1 MTFKTYKIVRVRNYQ
16 LVLEKRRLWFSKKAQ
31 FRLRLFKLRSK
42 LNLLFK

>member
-1 MTFKTYKIVRVRNYQ
+1 MKFTTYKVLRVRNYQ

>member
-1 MTFKTYKIVRVRNYQ
+1 MIYRTYKLVRVGNYK